1 MGNENKNIHLHI
13 DLDGTLLKSDLLH
26 EHLIRLLLRN
36 PLKFIAILPSLLK
49 GKLAFKQAVAN
60 ACDFRNIVLPYNEDL
75 TTWLKT
81 NYLKYKSTNLIT
93 ASPQKW
99 ADLVSDKFPFLNS
112 AHGSKAKNLSGK
124 NKLQFI
130 ESEFPGD
137 FIYAG
142 NSSTDL
148 PIWEKANGAI
158 VVGSNSIKN
167 SCEKVTSIIQHFKV
181 TKSFKIFPKAL
192 RIHQWAKN
200 LLLFVPLLLS
210 WQDWGNKE
218 AWINVATAF
227 LSFSL
232 VASSVYLLN
241 DLVDLDNDR
250 KHSRKK
256 MRPFASGDLN
266 ILLGAGLVPLTF
278 LSGIFLSL
286 MVSKGFLLVLLT
298 YYFITTCYSFALKRL
313 VLVDVL
319 TLSCLYSIRIFAGGV
334 ASDVPISHWLLAF
347 STFFFLS
354 LGFVK
359 RYTEIREK
367 SLEKGTLKPVS
378 GRGYS
383 TEDLNVILGIGL
395 GSGVTSI
402 LIYILYIND
411 PHITEK
417 VSSPLNLYAASLV
430 LFYWLM
436 RVWIL
441 ASRGQMHDDP
451 VVFAI
456 KDKASWIAFLL
467 IGVIY
472 ALSLGKIKMIGMM

>member
-112 AHGSKAKNLSGK
+112 AHGSKNKNLSGK

-130 ESEFPGD
+130 ETEFPGD

-167 SCEKVTSIIQHFKV
+167 SCEKVTTIIQHFKV
-181 TKSFKIFPKAL
+181 NKSFKIFPKAL

-383 TEDLNVILGIGL
+383 AEDLNVILGIGL

-456 KDKASWIAFLL
+456 KDKASWIAFLS